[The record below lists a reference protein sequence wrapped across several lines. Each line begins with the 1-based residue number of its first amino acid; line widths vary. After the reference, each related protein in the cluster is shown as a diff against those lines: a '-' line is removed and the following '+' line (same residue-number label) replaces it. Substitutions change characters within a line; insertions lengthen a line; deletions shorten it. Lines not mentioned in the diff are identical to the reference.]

1 VGDTTEVK
9 RTFDGRIVEYP
20 CKSMLYEADVRAVI
34 LCEIREPEPVV
45 GGRLMLE
52 PGTRSYGYFWL
63 DRPYVPYHWLVGGET
78 MCHYINVG
86 RVQSLGEDRI
96 VWDDYAVDVLAWPD
110 GRVEVVDE
118 DEVPP
123 DADELILTFIADAK
137 GRVLAELDD
146 IVRFVERE
154 TQQFESAVA
163 P

>member
-9 RTFDGRIVEYP
+9 RTFDGSVVEYP

-78 MCHYINVG
+78 MCHYVNLG

-123 DADELILTFIADAK
+123 DADEAILTFIADAK
-137 GRVLAELDD
+137 SRVLAELDE

-154 TQQFESAVA
+154 TRGFEA
-163 P
+163 